1 MKNEELQ
8 NIING
13 LGENLEFTE
22 EGSEYLTLTVSKE
35 QLHEVCSK
43 LKTEP
48 KLKFD
53 YAFCITGMDWGEELR
68 CYLSPGIH
76 RI

>member
-35 QLHEVCSK
+35 QLHAVCSK

-48 KLKFD
+48 DLKFD
-53 YAFCITGMDWGEELR
+53 YAFVSQEWTGVKN
-68 CYLSPGIH
+68 
-76 RI
+76 